1 MASIGQLAA
10 GVAHEINNPVGF
22 VNSNIGSLRTYVL
35 GMLDLLTAYEQTEA
49 ELSETAR
56 QRIGQIKSQVDMA
69 FLREDILSLLSEST
83 DGLQRVTRIV
93 RDLKNFSHVDEAE
106 LQCANIEE
114 GIESTLRVVWN
125 ELKYKADVV
134 KEFAGIPPIHCF
146 PFQLNQVIM
155 NLLVNAGQ
163 ALDSKGTICIR
174 TGHNA
179 ADVWI
184 EVSDTGKGIPKEN
197 LSRIFEPFFT
207 TKPVGKGT
215 GLGLSLSFGIVKKHG
230 GSIEVVSEV
239 GMGTTFK
246 VTLPKKPPPFNV

>member
-1 MASIGQLAA
+1 M
-10 GVAHEINNPVGF
+10 
-22 VNSNIGSLRTYVL
+22 
-35 GMLDLLTAYEQTEA
+35 D
-49 ELSETAR
+49 
-56 QRIGQIKSQVDMA
+56 KS
-69 FLREDILSLLSEST
+69 
-83 DGLQRVTRIV
+83 
-93 RDLKNFSHVDEAE
+93 E
-106 LQCANIEE
+106 LQLANIEE

-125 ELKYKADVV
+125 ELKYKAEVIT
-134 KEFAGIPPIHCF
+134 EFGNIPSIHCF

-163 ALDSKGTICIR
+163 ALESKGTIIIR
-174 TGHNA
+174 TGHDA
-179 ADVWI
+179 DDVWI

-197 LSRIFEPFFT
+197 QSRIFEPFFT

-246 VTLPKKPPPFNV
+246 VTLPKKPPPFDV

>member
-22 VNSNIGSLRTYVL
+22 VNSNISSLRTYVL
-35 GMLDLLTAYEQTEA
+35 GMLDLFTAYERAEA
-49 ELSETAR
+49 ELTETTR
-56 QRIGQIKSQVDMA
+56 HGIGQLKKQVDIE
-69 FLREDILSLLSEST
+69 FLREDILTLLAESD

-93 RDLKNFSHVDEAE
+93 RDLKNFSHVDKSE
-106 LQCANIEE
+106 LQIANIEE
-114 GIESTLRVVWN
+114 CIESTLRVVWN
-125 ELKYKADVV
+125 ELKYKAEVV
-134 KEFAGIPPIHCF
+134 KEFGNIPSIHCF

-163 ALDSKGTICIR
+163 ALESKGTITIR
-174 TGHNA
+174 TGHDA
-179 ADVWI
+179 DDVWI
-184 EVSDTGKGIPKEN
+184 EVSDTGKGIPKDN

-239 GMGTTFK
+239 GVGTSFK
-246 VTLPKKPPPFNV
+246 VTLPKKAAAN